1 MSGARHIPGDS
12 APILSVIFGSLVL
25 VLGLYGL
32 IYLNYVNP
40 PKIPKWIPTRNRVAG
55 IFSSPFVFAR
65 FDNTAATFGSR
76 DDDSESVAVGLAF
89 KSENREYQSM
99 ASAFDNPL
107 FKGVVDEPI
116 DEDPEK
122 PGEPSETH
130 TGDAIDEDIVDI
142 GSLVNVDL
150 ISNN

>member
-1 MSGARHIPGDS
+1 MSGARHIPGES

-55 IFSSPFVFAR
+55 MFSSPFVFAR
-65 FDNTAATFGSR
+65 FDNTATTFGSR
-76 DDDSESVAVGLAF
+76 DGDSESVAVGLAF
-89 KSENREYQSM
+89 KTENREYQSI

-107 FKGVVDEPI
+107 FKGVVDEAI
-116 DEDPEK
+116 DEDPAK
-122 PGEPSETH
+122 SGESSETR
-130 TGDAIDEDIVDI
+130 TADDEDIVDI